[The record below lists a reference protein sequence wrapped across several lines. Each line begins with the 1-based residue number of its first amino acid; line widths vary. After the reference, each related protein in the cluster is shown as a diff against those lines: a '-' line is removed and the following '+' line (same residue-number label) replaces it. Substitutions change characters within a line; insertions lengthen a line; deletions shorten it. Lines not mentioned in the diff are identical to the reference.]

1 MDWDSATLGEGP
13 GCLVKSPKVVEAF
26 AFKHLGDDDRGYRI
40 LRTLWKDPSAQAE
53 LIGNKTFLSLL
64 YPDLF
69 SDILAKSEKTYGLP
83 SYFLQALA
91 REESSFHPQIAS
103 WAGARGLLQLM
114 PGTAK
119 RIAKRAKI
127 RYKGE
132 GDLLDPTI
140 NASLGGALDAGAI
153 A

>member
-1 MDWDSATLGEGP
+1 MTEAIEFSAPMER
-13 GCLVKSPKVVEAF
+13 PKC
-26 AFKHLGDDDRGYRI
+26 K
-40 LRTLWKDPSAQAE
+40 AE

-64 YPDLF
+64 YPNLF

-132 GDLLDPTI
+132 GDLLDPVI
-140 NASLGGALDAGAI
+140 NASLGGALMRELSRKFKGDPAAMLAGHNASQKASSSMAEPI
-153 A
+153 S